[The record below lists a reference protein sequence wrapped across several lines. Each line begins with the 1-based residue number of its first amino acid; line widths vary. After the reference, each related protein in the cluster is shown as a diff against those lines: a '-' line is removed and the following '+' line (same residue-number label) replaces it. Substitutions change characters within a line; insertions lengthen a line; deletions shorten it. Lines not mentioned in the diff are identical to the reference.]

1 MIEKIG
7 NNAGSVWTVLNAAGG
22 RKSLKEL
29 KKLTKLTEK
38 DMYAA
43 LGWLAREDKIYF
55 TEEEAEIFVALR

>member
-7 NNAGSVWTVLNAAGG
+7 NNAGSVWTVLNAAGE

-38 DMYAA
+38 EM
-43 LGWLAREDKIYF
+43 
-55 TEEEAEIFVALR
+55 